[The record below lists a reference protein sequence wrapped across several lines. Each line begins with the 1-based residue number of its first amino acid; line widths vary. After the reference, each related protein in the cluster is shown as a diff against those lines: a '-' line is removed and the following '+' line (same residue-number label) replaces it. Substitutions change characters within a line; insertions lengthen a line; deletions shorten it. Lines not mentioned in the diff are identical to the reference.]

1 MSQPITTLSQL
12 LHIVRARRQ
21 SLRLTQQ
28 EVAKKLSISQ
38 HHLSDLE
45 NGRRVLDV
53 DRLLALFTL
62 LKLEMVVQD
71 KTQTAKA
78 EW

>member
-1 MSQPITTLSQL
+1 MSQPITTPGQL
-12 LHIVRARRQ
+12 LQIIRARRQ
-21 SLRLTQQ
+21 SLRLTQ
-28 EVAKKLSISQ
+28 EDVAKKLAISQ

-53 DRLLALFTL
+53 DRLLALLTL
-62 LKLEMVVQD
+62 LKLELLVQD
-71 KTQTAKA
+71 KTQPSKA

>member
-1 MSQPITTLSQL
+1 MSQPITTPGQL
-12 LHIVRARRQ
+12 LHIIRARRQ
-21 SLRLTQQ
+21 SLRLTQ
-28 EVAKKLSISQ
+28 EDVAKKLAISQ

-53 DRLLALFTL
+53 DRLLALLTL
-62 LKLEMVVQD
+62 LKLELLVQD
-71 KTQTAKA
+71 KTHPSKS